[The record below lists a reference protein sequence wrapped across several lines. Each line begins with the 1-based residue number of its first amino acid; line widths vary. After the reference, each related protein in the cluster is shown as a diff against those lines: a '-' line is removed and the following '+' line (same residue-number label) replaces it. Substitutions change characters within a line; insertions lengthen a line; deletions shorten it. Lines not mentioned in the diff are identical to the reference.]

1 MPVVSFPESVFAHA
15 AFDAEVTSVL
25 GLAFEAA
32 WQVLKASG
40 EVTGEEQAATIRE
53 SLARRMIEMARRGE
67 RSPDRL
73 VADALL
79 YLAKSRAAPEI
90 AALSAAELPAAAP
103 QGS

>member
-1 MPVVSFPESVFAHA
+1 MSVVSFPESVFAHA
-15 AFDAEVTSVL
+15 AFDAEVTGVL

-32 WQVLKASG
+32 WQVVRASG
-40 EVTGEEQAATIRE
+40 EVAGEEQAVAIRE
-53 SLARRMIEMARRGE
+53 CLAKRMIEMARRGE

-90 AALSAAELPAAAP
+90 AVLSAAELPAAAT
-103 QGS
+103 QGG